1 MADKAYT
8 DLVSSNI
15 KGTCYV
21 PVLIVVQF

>member
-1 MADKAYT
+1 MADKTFT

-21 PVLIVVQF
+21 PVLIVVKF